1 MSEHTQKLGLLIGL
15 QEKDIALDKV
25 RHAAD
30 SIPQQIEQQKQL
42 IAQLK
47 TDAEGRKKTLQ
58 QLQMKRKEKELE
70 LDTKEGQIKKHTN
83 ELNSV
88 KANDAYRAL
97 LIEIES
103 ARQDKSAL
111 ESEILEIMEAVDTE
125 SATLKSGEA
134 DLKKREGEIQAVIA
148 SLEAEMN
155 SVKGQLEAQLRERNE
170 YATQVPSDA
179 LHNYEY
185 VRESR
190 QGLAIVAI
198 EGESCGGCHMVLRP
212 QVINEVIKGQEV
224 VMCDSCSRILF
235 KK

>member
-1 MSEHTQKLGLLIGL
+1 MSEHAQKLGLLIGL

-30 SIPQQIEQQKQL
+30 AIPQKIEQQKQL

-47 TDAEGRKKTLQ
+47 TDAEDRKKTLL

-70 LDTKEGQIKKHTN
+70 LDSKENLIKKHTG
-83 ELNSV
+83 ELNAV
-88 KANDAYRAL
+88 KSNDSYRAL

-103 ARQDKSAL
+103 AKQDKSAL
-111 ESEILEIMEAVDTE
+111 ESEILEIMESVDKE

-134 DLKKREGEIQAVIA
+134 DQKKREAEMQAVIT

-155 SVKGQLEAQLRERNE
+155 AVKAQVEAQLRERNE
-170 YATQVPSDA
+170 YAAQVPADA
-179 LHNYEY
+179 LRNYEY

-190 QGLAIVAI
+190 QGVAIVPI

-224 VMCDSCSRILF
+224 VLCDSCSRILF